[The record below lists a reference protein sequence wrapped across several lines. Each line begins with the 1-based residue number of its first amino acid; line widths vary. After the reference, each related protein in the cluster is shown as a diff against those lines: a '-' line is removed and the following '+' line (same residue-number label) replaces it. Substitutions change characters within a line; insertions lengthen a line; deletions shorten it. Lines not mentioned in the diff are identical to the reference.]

1 MLTEQ
6 NTTHEEDRRTTSFEN
21 TRRSMEGNKH
31 QHYWPITKI
40 QWKECDCS
48 YCRPIYKDDLTQS
61 DNDKCVIRRD
71 CKDLPRWNMEITQDS
86 KSYSQW

>member
-31 QHYWPITKI
+31 QHYWPMTKI
-40 QWKECDCS
+40 QRKGHDHS
-48 YCRPIYKDDLTQS
+48 YCRSIYKDNST
-61 DNDKCVIRRD
+61 
-71 CKDLPRWNMEITQDS
+71 
-86 KSYSQW
+86 